1 VTVSIELV
9 PGRCEGHAVCE
20 AIAPEV
26 FRVDDDGM
34 VQLVPGGDHDDA
46 TALAA
51 VRSCPVAALR
61 ATS

>member
-1 VTVSIELV
+1 MSIELI

-34 VQLVPGGDHDDA
+34 VQLVAGGDHDDA
-46 TALAA
+46 AALAA

-61 ATS
+61 TTS

>member
-1 VTVSIELV
+1 MSIELI
-9 PGRCEGHAVCE
+9 PGRCEGHGVCE

-26 FRVDDDGM
+26 FQVDDDGM
-34 VQLVPGGDHDDA
+34 VHLLPGGDHEDA

-51 VRSCPVAALR
+51 ARSCPVAALR

>member
-1 VTVSIELV
+1 MSIELI

-34 VQLVPGGDHDDA
+34 VQLVAGGDHEEA